1 MKKYIIPIV
10 AIIILAIGGVAAA
23 NVLNPLIQSNISDNN
38 SISSNNSNINQNDTL
53 NTTENNNSSSDHSK
67 SSDSDQNM
75 KEIVKD
81 PQKVQNY
88 LDSEGKT
95 HDTVVVDGQP
105 VVLTSPTKPPKS
117 PSNERKSPYLRESG

>member
-38 SISSNNSNINQNDTL
+38 SISSNGSNINQNDTV
-53 NTTENNNSSSDHSK
+53 NTTKNNNSSSDHSK
-67 SSDSDQNM
+67 SSDQNM

-88 LDSEGKT
+88 LDSKSKT